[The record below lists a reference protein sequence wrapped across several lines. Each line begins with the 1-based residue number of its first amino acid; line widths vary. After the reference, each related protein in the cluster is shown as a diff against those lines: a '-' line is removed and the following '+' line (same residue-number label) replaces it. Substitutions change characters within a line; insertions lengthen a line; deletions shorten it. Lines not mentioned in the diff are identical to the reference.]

1 VNAQVYVFPAIMML
15 AFGGYFVWMM
25 NKRKQATAAAGPA
38 MHAFFTR
45 TGFRYAHLPPEPV
58 DMHVQQ
64 AVTEASDYSARD
76 RVTQYVRSFHG
87 MQVRFEQAYVATPQG
102 GSISGSWSTALTS
115 PPRVPFHIAD
125 KSLSGLGKVA
135 SEMFSNTTRN
145 WSPRFPQQVQT
156 GIPQIDGRF
165 VVFGFDPNA
174 VRHILQQN
182 PALVQALLGCA
193 EVDLW
198 VDQNS
203 AVFAD
208 PMQKNMNAAMGGMVG
223 NMALGFDIAKRME
236 MSIPVHERMS
246 EILAMS
252 VRAAA

>member
-1 VNAQVYVFPAIMML
+1 MNAQVYVFPVLMML

-25 NKRKQATAAAGPA
+25 SKRKQATAAAGPA

-45 TGFRYAHLPPEPV
+45 TGFRYANLPPEPV
-58 DMHVQQ
+58 DMHVQR
-64 AVTEASDYSARD
+64 AMAEASDYSARD
-76 RVTQYVRSFHG
+76 RVTQYVRNFRG
-87 MQVRFEQAYVATPQG
+87 LQVRFEQAFVATLEG
-102 GSISGSWSTALTS
+102 GVISGSWSIALTAS
-115 PPRVPFHIAD
+115 PRIPFHVAD
-125 KSLSGLGKVA
+125 RSLGGLGKVA
-135 SEMFSNTTRN
+135 AEMFSNTTRS

-165 VVFGFDPNA
+165 VVYGFDPNA
-174 VRHILQQN
+174 VRHQLQQN

-198 VDQNS
+198 VDQSS

-208 PMQKNMNAAMGGMVG
+208 PLQKNMNAAMGGMVG

-236 MSIPVHERMS
+236 MSVPVHERMS